1 MPEAPLDGVSAE
13 LPADA
18 PEEQEEE
25 GSPDQDLQEE
35 GMQQEIPMP
44 MDMDGN
50 QLEEL
55 TPEQQEQMMM

>member
-1 MPEAPLDGVSAE
+1 
-13 LPADA
+13 
-18 PEEQEEE
+18 
-25 GSPDQDLQEE
+25 
-35 GMQQEIPMP
+35 MQQEIPMP